1 MNPLNE
7 FLRLSSGI
15 EAALEYSG
23 GTHTLRDVLEALTKD
38 LLQFWPGS
46 NSFLITELEQYPRKK
61 NCHIFL
67 AGGNLTELEQML
79 PKVEEWAKDQGCSA
93 LTLTGRFGWLRTF
106 LRGAGYEPQWQVM
119 AKELTN
125 G

>member
-1 MNPLNE
+1 MNPLTE
-7 FLRLSSGI
+7 FMRLSSGI

-38 LLQFWPGS
+38 VLQFWPGR

-67 AGGNLTELEQML
+67 AGGNLTELEEML
-79 PKVEEWAKDQGCSA
+79 PKVEDWAREQGCSA
-93 LTLTGRFGWLRTF
+93 MTLTGRKGWTRSF
-106 LRGAGYEPQWQVM
+106 LPGAGYEVKWTVM
-119 AKELTN
+119 GKEL
-125 G
+125 